1 MFSELA
7 SDTACVLVSC
17 MYFKGDW
24 YDKFKSYKTRDATFY
39 CKEDKT
45 STVKMMTKKDCY
57 SYLSVD
63 EKGFKCVRIPYKL
76 QDFGMLI
83 ILPDE
88 RFGLKNVIKKLDVKT
103 IENIK
108 DDENFNSVLIKKL
121 NVNKGNA
128 FSVKKKLFQV
138 GEIES

>member
-45 STVKMMTKKDCY
+45 STVKMMTKKIVIRIY
-57 SYLSVD
+57 QLMK
-63 EKGFKCVRIPYKL
+63 KGS
-76 QDFGMLI
+76 
-83 ILPDE
+83 
-88 RFGLKNVIKKLDVKT
+88 
-103 IENIK
+103 
-108 DDENFNSVLIKKL
+108 SVLEFLTSYKIL
-121 NVNKGNA
+121 VC
-128 FSVKKKLFQV
+128 
-138 GEIES
+138 